1 MLNVS
6 YEHASRRAICSWDE
20 GNRDAEWTRLLR
32 RSMADHSQ
40 DIDNL
45 SPRSISVPWYSFLSA
60 RTQIAQ
66 ILGHFKVPFSADT
79 EATRLLQQ
87 ANLSDVSYQN
97 ACDIPP
103 ITHEALRARLDAV
116 GFSRRLTP
124 EQERNVCRLV
134 SLPAGAT
141 FSVPGA
147 GKTTEALAYFFFR
160 MEPDDRLLVIA
171 PKNALGAWD
180 EQLDE
185 CIDIGQEFVR
195 LNGGVTRV
203 EELLSGN
210 PQFSII
216 TYQQLNTAREVVAA
230 HVASQRMFVFLDESH
245 RIKGGRQLR
254 TGEAVLELSHL
265 PVGKLILSGTPM
277 PQADS
282 DLVPQFTFLY
292 PQIEARPDNVVTLM
306 RPIYVR
312 TTKSELGLPPL
323 IYHQVPVLMRKSQSK
338 VYDLL
343 RLEVARQAEEVL
355 GNRGKAQFRRLGRS
369 VMRLLAFVSNP
380 PLLAQELD
388 GIEGDY
394 LDAILSESAAG
405 PKVDYACRR
414 ARELAKTGRKVL
426 IWTSFVNNVEVLAE
440 RLSDLGAVFIHGGV
454 DSGDVDDS
462 ETREGKIR
470 LFHDSREV
478 MVMVANPAAA
488 GEGIS
493 LHKVC
498 HNAIYVDRT
507 YNAAHFLQSQDRIHR
522 LGLAPG
528 QSPLIE
534 ILECPGTIDES
545 VGSRLR
551 QKIHRMATALDD
563 PSLIIDPI
571 PVDPAI
577 MDEEDDGFVGIDT
590 DDIRDMIGNLRGSS

>member
-6 YEHASRRAICSWDE
+6 YDHESRRAVCSWGED
-20 GNRDAEWTRLLR
+20 NRDTEWTRLLR
-32 RSMADHSQ
+32 RSLTDRCQ
-40 DIDNL
+40 DIETI
-45 SPRSISVPWYSFLSA
+45 SPCSISVPWYSFLST

-66 ILGHFKVPFSADT
+66 ILDHFKISFSAEV

-87 ANLSDVSYQN
+87 ANLSDDSYN
-97 ACDIPP
+97 NSINIIPISP
-103 ITHEALRARLDAV
+103 EVLRARLNEV
-116 GFSRRLTP
+116 GFTRRLTP
-124 EQERNVCRLV
+124 EQERNVCRLA
-134 SLPAGAT
+134 SLTAGAT

-147 GKTTEALAYFFFR
+147 GKTTEALAFFFFR
-160 MEPDDRLLVIA
+160 SEPKDALLVIA
-171 PKNALGAWD
+171 PKNAMGAWD
-180 EQLDE
+180 EQLTE
-185 CIDIGQEFVR
+185 CIGPGNEVVR
-195 LNGGVTRV
+195 LKGGINCV
-203 EELLSGN
+203 EDLLSKN
-210 PQFSII
+210 PRFSII
-216 TYQQLNTAREVVAA
+216 TYQQLNTAREVVAS
-230 HVASQRMFVFLDESH
+230 HVATKRMFIFLDESH
-245 RIKGGRQLR
+245 RIKGGRQAR
-254 TGEAVLELSHL
+254 TGEAVLGLSHL

-282 DLVPQFTFLY
+282 DLIPQFTFLY
-292 PQIEARPDNVVTLM
+292 PQIDARAENVVALM
-306 RPIYVR
+306 QPIYVR
-312 TTKSELGLPPL
+312 TTKRELGLPPITFNL
-323 IYHQVPVLMRKSQSK
+323 IPVQMRNSQSK

-355 GNRGKAQFRRLGRS
+355 GNRGKAHFRRLGRS

-414 ARELAKTGRKVL
+414 ARELAKAGRKVL
-426 IWTSFVNNVEVLAE
+426 IWTSFVNNVEVIAE
-440 RLSDLGAVFIHGGV
+440 RLSDLGAVYIHGGV
-454 DSGDVDDS
+454 DSGDEDDS

-470 LFHDSREV
+470 LFHDSQDV

-493 LHKVC
+493 LHKIC

-522 LGLAPG
+522 LGLALG
-528 QSPLIE
+528 QSTLIE

-545 VGSRLR
+545 VGIRLR
-551 QKIHRMATALDD
+551 QKINRMATALND
-563 PSLIIDPI
+563 PSLTVDPI
-571 PVDPAI
+571 TVDPAV

-590 DDIRDMIGNLRGSS
+590 DDIQDLIVNLRGSL